1 AKPDSIRGCDRRL
14 PRGPRRDGRHTAEAT
29 RRDRGRT
36 FDAGEGDPAKWL
48 GRHPAPFL
56 GPKARRSAGAMRRTA
71 RGPTSRWPSRGAVYY
86 MFAVSPD
93 RLKALLERVARGE
106 TSVDGALASLREL
119 PYRDIGV
126 ATVDHHRALR
136 QGTPEVIYGESKS
149 AEQIVQIAD
158 ELVAAGHRV
167 LATRVSEDK

>member
-1 AKPDSIRGCDRRL
+1 
-14 PRGPRRDGRHTAEAT
+14 
-29 RRDRGRT
+29 
-36 FDAGEGDPAKWL
+36 
-48 GRHPAPFL
+48 
-56 GPKARRSAGAMRRTA
+56 
-71 RGPTSRWPSRGAVYY
+71 
-86 MFAVSPD
+86 
-93 RLKALLERVARGE
+93 GE

-167 LATRVSEDK
+167 LATRVSEDKAKALTTRFAQGRHNPTARVVRIESSPPPRRRAAPVAILSAGTSDMGVAEEAFEALDAVGIAADRIYDVGVAGIHRLLGRADQLQRASAAIVIAGMEGA